1 VTTRLLS
8 SVPPPPD
15 VVARLVGDAV
25 ASRIADRDTTVW
37 PRAARPG
44 WVAAPRAARPLVGE
58 IEALRE
64 RLRVAGMVRVV
75 LAAAGGVGVA
85 AEVLAGSDPRLIVLD
100 TTDPVQVADALAG
113 DLDATVLVLS
123 APHGED
129 TAGVELL
136 RDTVHR
142 AFRADGLDP
151 AAHTVV
157 VTAPDGPLQDRA
169 DGATVVLGPADV
181 DGPWAALTA
190 FALVPAGLA
199 GADVGALLA
208 DAAAAG
214 PELTA
219 DTHDNPGLALGA
231 LLAGS
236 PVVAL
241 ADDEVPGLAE
251 WAAQLVAGGLG
262 KDGRGPLPV
271 VVEGPD
277 APEWNRADAPGSG
290 LLTVG
295 LGDVPGAGVA
305 TIGPPAAQML
315 VWQHAIAVA
324 AHLLGVDPTDRPDAA
339 PPPDLRADDDRAN
352 FSDGG
357 VDVHAGA
364 WLPAGTG
371 TVADALR
378 ALVDAAGGG
387 AGEDGTAGAGAH
399 IAVHAYLDRLDDASA
414 AVLRPE
420 LTRRTGLP
428 TTFGWA
434 PRCLPGG
441 GQRDKG
447 GPADAVV
454 CQLTGDPEPDLPD
467 ALPGELAALQRAQA
481 RADAAALARRGLPV
495 LRLHF
500 TDRLAG
506 LVTLARA
513 VQQLKSGLG

>member
-1 VTTRLLS
+1 MTARLLS
-8 SVPPPPD
+8 SVSPQAD
-15 VVARLVGDAV
+15 VVERLVGDAV
-25 ASRIADRDTTVW
+25 ASRIAECDPTLW

-44 WVAAPRAARPLVGE
+44 WVVAPRTSRPLVGQ

-64 RLRVAGMVRVV
+64 QLRVAGQVRVV

-85 AEVLAGSDPRLIVLD
+85 AEALSDADPRLIVLD
-100 TTDPVQVADALAG
+100 TTDPAQVADALAG
-113 DLDATVLVLS
+113 DLAATVLVVS
-123 APHGED
+123 VPPGED
-129 TAGVELL
+129 PAPVQLV

-151 AAHTVV
+151 DEHTVV
-157 VTAPDGPLQDRA
+157 VTAPGGPLQEQA
-169 DGATVVLGPADV
+169 GAATVVLGPSDV
-181 DGPWAALTA
+181 DGLWAALTA

-199 GADVGALLA
+199 GTDVGAVLA
-208 DAAAAG
+208 DAVAARAALAADD
-214 PELTA
+214 PANPCLT
-219 DTHDNPGLALGA
+219 LGA
-231 LLAGS
+231 LLAAA

-241 ADDEVPGLAE
+241 AEDGAPGLAE
-251 WAAQLVAGGLG
+251 WAAQLLGGGLG

-277 APEWNRADAPGSG
+277 APEWADPESVRPGT
-290 LLTVG
+290 LTAG
-295 LGDVPGAGVA
+295 LGEVPGAAV
-305 TIGPPAAQML
+305 TTVGPPAAQL
-315 VWQHAIAVA
+315 VLWQHATAVA
-324 AHLLGVDPTDRPDAA
+324 AHLMGVDPTDRPDS
-339 PPPDLRADDDRAN
+339 DRGPAGQN
-352 FSDGG
+352 GGSTPGAGAHFTDGD

-364 WLPAGTG
+364 WLPTG
-371 TVADALR
+371 TSTVAEALR
-378 ALVDAAGGG
+378 ALV
-387 AGEDGTAGAGAH
+387 GTAEAGAH
-399 IAVHAYLDRLDDASA
+399 LTVHAYLDRLDDASA

-454 CQLTGDPEPDLPD
+454 CQLTGDAEPD
-467 ALPGELAALQRAQA
+467 LPGELAELQQAQA
-481 RADAAALARRGLPV
+481 RADAEALAERGLPV

-500 TDRLAG
+500 TDRVAG

-513 VQQLKSGLG
+513 VQQL